1 MRKYMNRWVI
11 LSKQVTLSTWAP
23 KPKIKQALFHKTC
36 AFEFRSIK
44 KGLLGSSKKVYA
56 REW

>member
-36 AFEFRSIK
+36 AFEFRSI
-44 KGLLGSSKKVYA
+44 
-56 REW
+56 